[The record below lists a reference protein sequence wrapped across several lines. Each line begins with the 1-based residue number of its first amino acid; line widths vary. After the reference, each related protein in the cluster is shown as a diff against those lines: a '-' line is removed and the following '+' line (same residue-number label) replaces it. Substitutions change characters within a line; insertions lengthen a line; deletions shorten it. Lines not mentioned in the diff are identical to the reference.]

1 MKKIPD
7 LGDFRRN
14 SRPFP
19 DREKG
24 EKIPDVFPTAGNPV
38 IDKLRTKV
46 TEVSSLSYANDM
58 ATPRGW
64 GYEHGGRGERV
75 SKYGHAVKIV

>member
-24 EKIPDVFPTAGNPV
+24 EKIPDLFPTAGNPV

-58 ATPRGW
+58 ATPRR
-64 GYEHGGRGERV
+64 GGGMNTGDGCRNMV
-75 SKYGHAVKIV
+75 MLLI